1 MVVNM
6 QLTRISLKA
15 ARGLALTMM
24 FTLAACIDLKQS
36 IEISDGLVSYEME
49 MRMNSALAQ
58 LDVENI
64 AEFCDSHDEMRV
76 EVSGELK
83 RTIKQSYQDEDI
95 VCRMKIVGSIQE
107 FRKQVT
113 EMPKRDLTRILDFQ
127 MVDETTLRIE
137 STFEPNDDMTAPTAE
152 EKAMIAA
159 MMQGRVLTWSVKA
172 PRITESNGEISAD
185 STQVDWSVPMAMAIQ
200 SPHTFSATV
209 KVALPWYQPILDY
222 FN

>member
-1 MVVNM
+1 M

-83 RTIKQSYQDEDI
+83 RTI
-95 VCRMKIVGSIQE
+95 RSITGCTSTG
-107 FRKQVT
+107 FWPWRS
-113 EMPKRDLTRILDFQ
+113 PGYSRSSPPSPAFQ
-127 MVDETTLRIE
+127 PSLR
-137 STFEPNDDMTAPTAE
+137 
-152 EKAMIAA
+152 
-159 MMQGRVLTWSVKA
+159 
-172 PRITESNGEISAD
+172 
-185 STQVDWSVPMAMAIQ
+185 
-200 SPHTFSATV
+200 
-209 KVALPWYQPILDY
+209 
-222 FN
+222 